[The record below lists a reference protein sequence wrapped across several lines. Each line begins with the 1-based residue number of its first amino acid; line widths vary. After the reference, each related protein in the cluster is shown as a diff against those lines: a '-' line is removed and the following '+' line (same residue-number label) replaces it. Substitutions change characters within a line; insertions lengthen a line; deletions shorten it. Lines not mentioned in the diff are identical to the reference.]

1 MDYNR
6 IMETAVE
13 MLTGFGIDL
22 LAGAAIV
29 VIGLWIARILTRGVR
44 RLLERTGVDAIL
56 VRFVGNLAYGVLLIF
71 VILAAVAQVGIQ
83 TTSIIAVLG
92 AAGLAIGLALQ
103 GSLSN
108 FAAGVLMLIFRP
120 FRAGDYVECAGT
132 AGVVEEVQIFST
144 RLRTPDNKLVI
155 VPNGAVYSG
164 NVVNYSANDTRR
176 LDLVFGVSY
185 ADDLDHVKRVMR
197 AVLDAEPRLLAD
209 PAPTIGLLELADSS
223 VNFAVRPWVR
233 TGDYWPVYFDLMEAM
248 KKRFDTEG
256 ITIPFPQRDVHFVRQ
271 ETAVPANVARAWE

>member
-1 MDYNR
+1 M
-6 IMETAVE
+6 
-13 MLTGFGIDL
+13 
-22 LAGAAIV
+22 
-29 VIGLWIARILTRGVR
+29 
-44 RLLERTGVDAIL
+44 
-56 VRFVGNLAYGVLLIF
+56 
-71 VILAAVAQVGIQ
+71 ILAAVAQVGIQ

-248 KKRFDTEG
+248 KKRFDAEG

-271 ETAVPANVARAWE
+271 EPAVPANVARAWE

>member
-1 MDYNR
+1 M
-6 IMETAVE
+6 
-13 MLTGFGIDL
+13 
-22 LAGAAIV
+22 
-29 VIGLWIARILTRGVR
+29 
-44 RLLERTGVDAIL
+44 
-56 VRFVGNLAYGVLLIF
+56 
-71 VILAAVAQVGIQ
+71 ILAAVAQVGIQ

-233 TGDYWPVYFDLMEAM
+233 TGDYWPVYFGSDGGDEEA
-248 KKRFDTEG
+248 
-256 ITIPFPQRDVHFVRQ
+256 I
-271 ETAVPANVARAWE
+271 

>member
-22 LAGAAIV
+22 LAGATIL

-44 RLLERTGVDAIL
+44 RLLERTGADAIL

>member
-13 MLTGFGIDL
+13 VLAGFGIDL
-22 LAGAAIV
+22 LAGAAIL

-44 RLLERTGVDAIL
+44 RLLERTGTDAIL
-56 VRFVGNLAYGVLLIF
+56 VRFVGNLAYGALLIF

-132 AGVVEEVQIFST
+132 AGVVQEVQIFST

-233 TGDYWPVYFDLMEAM
+233 TGDYWPVYFGSDGGDEEA
-248 KKRFDTEG
+248 
-256 ITIPFPQRDVHFVRQ
+256 I
-271 ETAVPANVARAWE
+271 

>member
-22 LAGAAIV
+22 LAGATIV